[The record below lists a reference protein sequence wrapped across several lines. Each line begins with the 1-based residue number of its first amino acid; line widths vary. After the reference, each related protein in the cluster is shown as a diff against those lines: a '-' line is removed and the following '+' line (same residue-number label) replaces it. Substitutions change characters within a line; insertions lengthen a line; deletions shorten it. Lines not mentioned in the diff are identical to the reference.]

1 MALLERVVSFISN
14 LRLGRTQ
21 ACDRKELCLC
31 SIPRMARFERITF
44 NPATWDETLAP
55 FPDRIVFQSAAW
67 LSFVAETQRGEVVV
81 AALREGNEVL
91 GYFSGVIV
99 RKFGLKILGS
109 PFRAWSTPYI
119 GFNLKLGVP
128 RRLAAEAISEFAF
141 KQLGCLHMEVVDAHL
156 TDADVAGLGFAPQPC
171 GTMEID
177 LTQDEEALLNGMTKS
192 CRWTVRK
199 AEKNGVVVEEA
210 KDAAFADDYY
220 NQLKDVFAKQGSV
233 PHIPAD
239 RTRALVKH
247 LLPTGNLL
255 MLRARDPE
263 GHCIGTGLFP
273 ALNQAAFY
281 WGGASWRQYQKLYP
295 NELLQWHAIRHLK
308 QRGIRK
314 YNMVG
319 TMDFKQKFG
328 GQQTSVP
335 MLVRSKYRWLAQARA
350 IAPRVARAGL
360 QVVWKVKALGR
371 RKSQPEGAE
380 TDA

>member
-1 MALLERVVSFISN
+1 
-14 LRLGRTQ
+14 
-21 ACDRKELCLC
+21 
-31 SIPRMARFERITF
+31 MARFEWIPF
-44 NPATWDETLAP
+44 EPKAWDDQLA
-55 FPDRIVFQSAAW
+55 DYADQVVFQSAAW

-81 AALREGNEVL
+81 AALKEGNETL
-91 GYFSGVIV
+91 GYFSGVMV

-119 GFNLKLGVP
+119 GFNLKPAVA
-128 RRLAAEAISEFAF
+128 RRVAVEAISEFAF
-141 KQLGCLHMEVVDAHL
+141 KQLGCLHLEVVDAYL
-156 TDADVAGLGFAPQPC
+156 AESDVAGLGIAPQSC
-171 GTMEID
+171 ATMEID
-177 LTQDEEALLNGMTKS
+177 LTQSEDELMNGMTKS

-199 AEKNGVVVEEA
+199 AEKNGVVIEQA

-233 PHIPAD
+233 PHISAE

-255 MLRARDPE
+255 MLRARDAE
-263 GHCIGTGLFP
+263 GHCLGTGLFP
-273 ALNQAAFY
+273 ALNRTAFY

-295 NELLQWHAIRHLK
+295 NELLQWHAIKYWK
-308 QRGIRK
+308 QQGIQK

-350 IAPRVARAGL
+350 VAPRVARAAL
-360 QVVWKVKALGR
+360 YTAWRLKTLGR
-371 RKSQPEGAE
+371 RKPQPQTTEPDAE
-380 TDA
+380 K